1 MRDQTKP
8 VVVENGYIKV
18 SLNSYLISDYTK
30 FEVLSIDEKKTL
42 TIGFQKFISG
52 SVLAKVYVPL
62 FVWAIAM
69 FIWPQLR
76 LSKRSDYIDN
86 PLVIFSAAVLL
97 MFTEYLL
104 NPENSKDQN
113 YRIYYLCASNKS
125 GKFYIYS
132 SSDKSEIEKY
142 VQEIHLYMSSRS
154 SVSS

>member
-1 MRDQTKP
+1 MRDQMKP
-8 VVVENGYIKV
+8 VIVENGYIKV

-30 FEVLSIDEKKTL
+30 FEVSSIDEKRTL
-42 TIGFQKFISG
+42 TMGFQKFISG
-52 SVLAKVYVPL
+52 SILAKVYVPL
-62 FVWAIAM
+62 FVWGIAM

-86 PLVIFSAAVLL
+86 PLVIFSVAVLL
-97 MFTEYLL
+97 MFAEYLL

-113 YRIYYLCASNKS
+113 YKIYFLCASNNS

-142 VQEIHLYMSSRS
+142 VHEIHLCMSSRS